1 MKNLDFILANDVMSE
16 NSGFATDT
24 NTLKLIPRDKNKK
37 EKIYSGLKQDIA
49 FEIWNDV
56 SL

>member
-1 MKNLDFILANDVMSE
+1 MSE
-16 NSGFATDT
+16 GSGFATDT
-24 NTLKLIPRDKNKK
+24 NTLQLIPRDENKHVK
-37 EKIYSGLKQDIA
+37 FYSGLKEDIA